1 MKPEDKESFQLSK
14 SQPSTLTPVS
24 TMNAVQ
30 YNWGKECKAWFL
42 LKNPKLTVIQEE
54 MPPGSSDLLHFHH
67 KAKQLFY
74 ILRGE
79 ATMEI
84 GDKFVELKPSQS
96 LHIAPGNP
104 HCIRNTGLSALK
116 FHKRPRRQ
124 NFEQELTARR
134 SRNQTHGTGG
144 NRDNGEPS
152 VPSVSSCSTVWQLPE
167 TSADYANYAD

>member
-1 MKPEDKESFQLSK
+1 MSMGAQSGILIDRSASGYPTMKSEDKESFHLNE
-14 SQPSTLTPVS
+14 SQPSNLIPVS

-79 ATMEI
+79 ATME
-84 GDKFVELKPSQS
+84 
-96 LHIAPGNP
+96 H
-104 HCIRNTGLSALK
+104 
-116 FHKRPRRQ
+116 
-124 NFEQELTARR
+124 
-134 SRNQTHGTGG
+134 
-144 NRDNGEPS
+144 
-152 VPSVSSCSTVWQLPE
+152 W
-167 TSADYANYAD
+167 